1 MRTFVSRKTLPF
13 MGLLAV
19 ELPIGRHAALGGIH
33 QPQKLL
39 SSLRKPFIAAGE
51 VSQKFTNKGVNSRFL
66 LGRDDTDLVEDLIL
80 DRERDVFHGRL
91 RHTVYV

>member
-1 MRTFVSRKTLPF
+1 MRTFVSRKTLPL
-13 MGLLAV
+13 MGFLAV

-39 SSLRKPFIAAGE
+39 SSFRKPFIAAGK
-51 VSQKFTNKGVNSRFL
+51 VSQKLADKGVNSRFL
-66 LGRDDTDLVEDLIL
+66 LGRDDTDLVEDLVL
-80 DRERDVFHGRL
+80 DRERYVFHERL